1 MSTKA
6 QETVDESS
14 LLDFSLKEFWERNKF
29 AYLMLLPAFIA
40 VLFVIIYPFFYNL
53 RLAFSGLN
61 MYSMREFISSGTLD
75 YIGFKNFI
83 EVVTT
88 SDFWTVF
95 ARTIVWT
102 GVNVICHVGFGIFLA
117 ILLDRDMK
125 FKGIYRTLL
134 VIPWAIP
141 QYIVILVWR
150 GMFNYRFGAINLV
163 LNKIGI
169 DSIAWLSDPTTG
181 FLAAIIVNVWL
192 GIPFM
197 MMIALGGL
205 QSIDPNY
212 YEAAEID
219 GASSWQQVKNITLPL
234 LKPVMIPAVILGVV
248 WTFKNLKVIFM
259 LTNETLTGKVDI
271 LVTYVYKAAFSYY
284 RYGYAAAFSFVIFII
299 LLIWTIIFIDHIGE
313 E

>member
-1 MSTKA
+1 MSAEVQK
-6 QETVDESS
+6 QDNGI
-14 LLDFSLKEFWERNKF
+14 LNFSLSEFWEKNRF
-29 AYLMLLPAFIA
+29 AYLMLLPAFIG
-40 VLFVIIYPFFYNL
+40 VFFVIIYPFFYNL
-53 RLAFSGLN
+53 KLAFSDLN
-61 MYSMREFISSGTLD
+61 MYSMRAFIKNGTLN
-75 YIGFKNFI
+75 YIGFKNFV

-95 ARTIVWT
+95 GRTIVWT
-102 GVNVICHVGFGIFLA
+102 VVNVACHVGFGILLA

-125 FKGIYRTLL
+125 LKGIYRTLL

-141 QYIVILVWR
+141 QYIVILVWK
-150 GMFNYRFGAINLV
+150 GMFNYRFGAINLM
-163 LNKIGI
+163 LNKLGFE
-169 DSIAWLSDPTTG
+169 SIAWLSDPTTG

-219 GASSWQQVKNITLPL
+219 GASNWQQVKNVTLPL

-259 LTNETLTGKVDI
+259 LTAGTLTGKIDI
-271 LVTYVYKAAFSYY
+271 LVTYVYKAAFTYY
-284 RYGYAAAFSFVIFII
+284 RYGYAAAFSFVIFLI
-299 LLIWTIIFIDHIGE
+299 LLIWSIIFIEHLRE